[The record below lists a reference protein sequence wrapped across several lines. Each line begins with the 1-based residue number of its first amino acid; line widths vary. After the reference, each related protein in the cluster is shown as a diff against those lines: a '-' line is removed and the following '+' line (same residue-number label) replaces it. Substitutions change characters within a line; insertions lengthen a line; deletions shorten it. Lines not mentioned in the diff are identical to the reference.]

1 MGLVLGDSRERVR
14 HFAAAGWPCLC
25 VFVFLFH
32 VLLET
37 LFISVCLPAGLIFS
51 FSMIIQIL
59 ARKALGLTEAN
70 T

>member
-1 MGLVLGDSRERVR
+1 MGLVLGDSRERVCQLDD
-14 HFAAAGWPCLC
+14 AGWHFLC
-25 VFVFLFH
+25 VFVLLFRV
-32 VLLET
+32 VLFC

-59 ARKALGLTEAN
+59 ASKALGLTEAN

>member
-1 MGLVLGDSRERVR
+1 MGLVLGDSRERVG

-25 VFVFLFH
+25 VFVFLFY

-59 ARKALGLTEAN
+59 ASKALGLTEAN